1 MARNAPKPSGR
12 QIVESTSIRGVNRR
26 TVAAIMNAVKAAASG
41 VLTRALIE
49 RLRLTR
55 SSFACKNPSGAVVS
69 LDPESGRPCKTH

>member
-1 MARNAPKPSGR
+1 
-12 QIVESTSIRGVNRR
+12 
-26 TVAAIMNAVKAAASG
+26 MNAVKAAASG